1 MQTQW
6 RVGFSGPIG
15 LDYGVL
21 PQVFRMVG
29 IPRAD
34 WSDVFECLQSMEA
47 EAMRQMEKNSG

>member
-47 EAMRQMEKNSG
+47 EAMRQMERNSG